1 MNPASPELIIMIISI
16 SSGVAKSCW
25 YIWVYLSTIFQISSF
40 SLVYINSTMTDFEKK
55 QLLDSEEAQLLDEID
70 GKTRYGGGMMYR

>member
-1 MNPASPELIIMIISI
+1 
-16 SSGVAKSCW
+16 
-25 YIWVYLSTIFQISSF
+25 
-40 SLVYINSTMTDFEKK
+40 MTDFEKK